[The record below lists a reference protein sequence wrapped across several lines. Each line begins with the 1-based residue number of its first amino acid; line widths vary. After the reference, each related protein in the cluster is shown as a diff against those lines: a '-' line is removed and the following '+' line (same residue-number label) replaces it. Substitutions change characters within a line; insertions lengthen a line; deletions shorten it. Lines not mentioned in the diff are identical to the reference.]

1 MQLWLKKMLTS
12 CGVPADG
19 SVQVR
24 RKIGGRFC
32 LGAVVF
38 VVTAM
43 LLELPLWG
51 ILLTQALYGISMYI
65 GISLAFDKKK

>member
-1 MQLWLKKMLTS
+1 MQPWLKKMLTT

-19 SVQVR
+19 VKHVR

-32 LGAVVF
+32 LGAVFF
-38 VVTAM
+38 VIPAM
-43 LLELPLWG
+43 LLDLPLWG
-51 ILLTQALYGISMYI
+51 VLLTQILYGLSMYI

>member
-19 SVQVR
+19 TVQVR

-32 LGAVVF
+32 LGAGVF
-38 VVTAM
+38 VVTPMVMGLAV
-43 LLELPLWG
+43 WG
-51 ILLTQALYGISMYI
+51 VFVYPALYGISMYI

>member
-1 MQLWLKKMLTS
+1 MQPWLKKMLTT

-19 SVQVR
+19 AKHVR

-32 LGAVVF
+32 LGAVFF
-38 VVTAM
+38 VIPAM
-43 LLELPLWG
+43 LLDLPLWG
-51 ILLTQALYGISMYI
+51 GLLTQILYGLSMYI